1 MTDLSVFIMILLGS
15 SIMLLGSVGLMRF
28 PDVYSRI
35 HALGVSSTLG
45 IGCILLAS
53 FTFFCFVENTG
64 SVKEIIIVVVLFL
77 SSPVTVHLLSQT
89 AYRRGIP
96 LHQDSIIDELKTSV
110 DEELV

>member
-1 MTDLSVFIMILLGS
+1 MTI
-15 SIMLLGSVGLMRF
+15 
-28 PDVYSRI
+28 
-35 HALGVSSTLG
+35 
-45 IGCILLAS
+45 
-53 FTFFCFVENTG
+53 FFLNSFVENMG
-64 SVKEIIIVVVLFL
+64 SIKEIILVVVLFL

>member
-1 MTDLSVFIMILLGS
+1 MF
-15 SIMLLGSVGLMRF
+15 LGSVGLVRF

-35 HALGVSSTLG
+35 HALGVSGTLG

-53 FTFFCFVENTG
+53 FVFFCFVENKG
-64 SVKEIIIVVVLFL
+64 SVKEIVVIVVLFL
-77 SSPVTVHLLSQT
+77 TSPVAVHLLSQA

-96 LHQDSIIDELKTSV
+96 LHPDSFIDELKSSV